1 MHDAS
6 FCCTFT
12 ERFTH
17 TIEQLKTHDSLWS
30 FLQLITDS
38 HAVIISIL
46 FTFFVIT
53 HLVGL

>member
-46 FTFFVIT
+46 FTSFVIT